1 MKVMFVR
8 FGTVIINYLKQN
20 AHNVLGYIFQFNNKI
35 DNLGIIILHTPSV
48 RVQIVHKK
56 A

>member
-1 MKVMFVR
+1 MKEMFVG
-8 FGTVIINYLKQN
+8 FGTVIINYLKRN

-35 DNLGIIILHTPSV
+35 NNLGIIILHTPSV
-48 RVQIVHKK
+48 RVQVVHKK

>member
-1 MKVMFVR
+1 MFVG
-8 FGTVIINYLKQN
+8 FGTVIINYLKRN

-35 DNLGIIILHTPSV
+35 NNLRIIILHTPSV
-48 RVQIVHKK
+48 RVQVVHKK